1 MSAQKSKVPKKTREW
16 QRARK
21 KGCMDVEERKREYK
35 RALNDYKSRMKRVKA
50 DNWKQFVSESSY
62 LDPWG
67 QVYRVCRGK
76 TARQELSAL
85 CVNGNNYST
94 WNECSEMLRQRFFP
108 V

>member
-50 DNWKQFVSESSY
+50 DNWKQFVSGS
-62 LDPWG
+62 
-67 QVYRVCRGK
+67 
-76 TARQELSAL
+76 
-85 CVNGNNYST
+85 ST
-94 WNECSEMLRQRFFP
+94 WIHGAQYTECVAVRPRDKD
-108 V
+108 